1 MNAKKSVLSAM
12 LFSLI
17 LGLIFGGLIIL
28 LSQVLN
34 VAALIKWALIIAGIF
49 TILGNIP
56 SLVVGLVNMGQL
68 RGLFDVIFSF
78 IGIVLGLMMIFK
90 QGTVMTFV
98 LAGYLIVFP
107 LLRILLSGKNA
118 WKEQIKKEWFKM
130 LIGGLLFF
138 FPGFMAMADTI
149 VRTIVFVIGCI
160 IIFLSL
166 LSFII
171 SLAAYLLPS
180 RKARTEIHIEVNA
193 EDISDEE

>member
-78 IGIVLGLMMIFK
+78 IGIILGLMMIFK

-107 LLRILLSGKNA
+107 LLRVLLSGKNA